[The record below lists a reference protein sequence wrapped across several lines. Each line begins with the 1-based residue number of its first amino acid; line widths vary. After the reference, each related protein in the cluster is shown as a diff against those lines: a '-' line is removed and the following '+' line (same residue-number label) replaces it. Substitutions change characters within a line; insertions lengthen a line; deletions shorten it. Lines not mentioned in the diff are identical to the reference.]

1 MQKYITLLLN
11 NIHDQ
16 LDSWFDLNDVI
27 SNTEVRRFLH
37 SVKGTAGTLRML
49 YLSVTAASLLNE
61 LNSLTIEDWDSQSLQ
76 DFLIPLIKAT
86 YELEQQQAPP
96 EKSLMTLKRIPHIE
110 QQPLVLIL
118 DDDAV
123 LLQFLKDRLELE
135 GFFVVATVN
144 PNQAIRYF
152 YDLSPDS
159 LIIDLI
165 IPEKD
170 GFQVIDAL
178 KERISKGLIPTTII
192 STDTRKSSRIK
203 AFDMGADDFLNKPLD
218 MDDLLARLKRQMRK
232 REQLGNLLFM
242 DELTGAMNRKYLDEA
257 FRQLCRDYQREASC
271 FSLSVIDLDFFKQ
284 VNDHYGH
291 LTGDQVLQQ
300 FAAFLKENIRIND
313 ILIRLGGEEFVLIM
327 PKTDELTAKMTM
339 ESLLERFTLLDFSYA
354 NTTFHVSFSVGV
366 TEGRAITQE
375 ECYKIL
381 EIADNAL
388 YCAKKRGRRCVEI
401 GRSGIQQNRNLRK
414 LNIAIIDDDAIVRT
428 MLKQYLTEDLSSII
442 TVHIRAFRS
451 GEHFF
456 RDPWHA
462 ERAPFLIILDGIM
475 PGMDG
480 LEVLEKIRS
489 IPHTDLH
496 SVIMLTGR
504 KEEND
509 IVRALQLGADDYLTK
524 PFKIGELG
532 ARIRRLLTRMNFI

>member
-1 MQKYITLLLN
+1 M
-11 NIHDQ
+11 
-16 LDSWFDLNDVI
+16 DSWFDLNDVI
-27 SNTEVRRFLH
+27 SIAEVRRFLH
-37 SVKGTAGTLRML
+37 SVKGTAGTLQML
-49 YLSVTAASLLNE
+49 SLSVTAASLLNE
-61 LNSLTIEDWDSQSLQ
+61 LNGLAIEEWESHSLQ
-76 DFLIPLIKAT
+76 NFLIPLMKVT
-86 YELEQQQAPP
+86 YEQEQQQAPI
-96 EKSLMTLKRIPHIE
+96 EKSLMTLQRTPHVE
-110 QQPLVLIL
+110 QQSLILIL

-123 LLQFLKDRLELE
+123 LLQFLKDKLELE

-232 REQLGNLLFM
+232 RKQLGRLLFM

-257 FRQLCRDYQREASC
+257 FRQLSRDYQREASF

-300 FAAFLKENIRIND
+300 FAAFMKINMRAND
-313 ILIRLGGEEFVLIM
+313 VLIRLGGEEFVLIM
-327 PKTDELTAKMTM
+327 PKTDEKTAKALM
-339 ESLLERFTLLDFSYA
+339 ESLLEQFTSLDFNYA
-354 NTTFHVSFSVGV
+354 NTTFNVTFSVGV
-366 TEGRAITQE
+366 KEGQAIKQE
-375 ECYKIL
+375 ECYKTL

-388 YCAKKRGRRCVEI
+388 YYAKKRGRRCVEI
-401 GRSGIQQNRNLRK
+401 GSLGMQQNHSMRK
-414 LNIAIIDDDAIVRT
+414 LNIAIIDDDVIIRT
-428 MLKQYLTEDLSSII
+428 MLKQYLTEDLSAII
-442 TVHIRAFRS
+442 TVDIRAFRS

-489 IPHTDLH
+489 ISHTDLH

>member
-16 LDSWFDLNDVI
+16 LDSWFDLNDAI

-49 YLSVTAASLLNE
+49 GLSVTAASLLNE
-61 LNSLTIEDWDSQSLQ
+61 LNSIDIEEWEPQNLQ
-76 DFLIPLIKAT
+76 NFLIPLMKAT
-86 YELEQQQAPP
+86 YELEQHEEPN
-96 EKSLMTLKRIPHIE
+96 EKSLMTLKRIPHLE

-123 LLQFLKDRLELE
+123 LLQFLKDKLELE

-232 REQLGNLLFM
+232 RKQLGNLLFM

-257 FRQLCRDYQREASC
+257 FRKLCRDYQREASR

-284 VNDHYGH
+284 INDHYGH

-327 PKTDELTAKMTM
+327 PKTDELTAKKRM
-339 ESLLERFTLLDFSYA
+339 ESLLEQFALLDFSYA
-354 NTTFHVSFSVGV
+354 NTIFHVTFSVGV
-366 TEGRAITQE
+366 TEGRAITQQ
-375 ECYKIL
+375 ECYKML

-414 LNIAIIDDDAIVRT
+414 LNIAIIDDDAIIRT
-428 MLKQYLTEDLSSII
+428 MLKQYLTKDLSSII
-442 TVHIRAFRS
+442 TVNIRAFRS

-456 RDPWHA
+456 KDPWHA
-462 ERAPFLIILDGIM
+462 ERAPFLILLDGIM